1 MFNLKLKKV
10 KYVTQAHKLMKLLA
24 SCITSSNLP
33 LLEHVLMGCI
43 LTHSLLTLAKTEI
56 IYRTRLVC
64 FFTSLPKTI
73 YVL

>member
-56 IYRTRLVC
+56 I
-64 FFTSLPKTI
+64 
-73 YVL
+73 